1 MMNLLIT
8 NTQEEQPYLILRS
21 LVEEADRVV
30 VTISGDSLFQRWA
43 GMSQWSR
50 FVSKRYRVPDC
61 AADWRSGLIQPEN
74 TPAEARYI
82 QRIEEICKA
91 EAIDVIF
98 PSYDAEVYVF
108 AKNKERL
115 AAQGIV
121 AVVQDYESLTSIL
134 DKSLTLAAAEKVGF
148 PIPRT
153 FVPAD
158 REALA
163 AVMEQSDPPWVLKPR
178 LNAHG
183 VNIVFASDQEELAS
197 AFRKLSQAQARPI
210 VQEYVPSTTK
220 RNFYLVV
227 NRDSE
232 IVSLF
237 SPEVQRTR
245 KVGVV
250 KPCAA
255 VISTTEIPFVD
266 KVQALLRELGVWG
279 TMTLQTVIDDRDGTP
294 KLMEIN
300 PRVGHNLWYRTVLGL
315 NEPLMAVRLAR
326 GQDPGQLPA
335 FREGVLLLDPLWD
348 FLHLLGQVV
357 DQSFARIRALFR
369 GAEQD
374 SGALEKESI
383 RELLRDY
390 RAEYFTRRPRVTS
403 PLNRDLL
410 TDPLPP
416 IVRIIKT
423 VAEALIRRAR

>member
-1 MMNLLIT
+1 MNLLIT
-8 NTQEEQPYLILRS
+8 NTQEEQAYLILRC
-21 LVEEADRVV
+21 LVEAADRIV

-61 AADWRSGLIQPEN
+61 AADWRSGLVQPEN
-74 TPAEARYI
+74 TPAEERYI
-82 QRIEEICKA
+82 QRIEEICRA

-115 AAQGIV
+115 AAKDIV
-121 AVVQDYESLTSIL
+121 VVAPDYASLTSIL

-163 AVMEQSDPPWVLKPR
+163 TIFETSEPPWVLKPR

-183 VNIVFASDQEELAS
+183 ANIVLAGDRD
-197 AFRKLSQAQARPI
+197 ALKIGFRELSQAQERPI
-210 VQEYVPSTTK
+210 VQEYVPAAKK

-227 NRDSE
+227 NQDSE

-245 KVGVV
+245 KVGVA

-255 VISTTEIPFVD
+255 VVSTTKIPFVD

-279 TMTLQTVIDDRDGTP
+279 AMTLQTVIDDRDGTP
-294 KLMEIN
+294 RLMEIN
-300 PRVGHNLWYRTVLGL
+300 PRMGHNLWYRTVLGM
-315 NEPLMAVRLAR
+315 NEPLMALRLAR
-326 GQDPGQLPA
+326 GQDPGEAPA
-335 FREGVLLLDPLWD
+335 FREGVILLDPLWD

-357 DQSFARIRALFR
+357 DQSFARIRELLT
-369 GAEQD
+369 GARKER
-374 SGALEKESI
+374 GALEQESI
-383 RELLRDY
+383 GQLLADFKV
-390 RAEYFTRRPRVTS
+390 EYFSRRDRITS
-403 PLNRDLL
+403 PLNRGFL

-423 VAEALIRRAR
+423 VAEALLRRAR

>member
-8 NTQEEQPYLILRS
+8 NPQEEQAYLILRS
-21 LVEEADRVV
+21 LVEAADRI

-61 AADWRSGLIQPEN
+61 AADWRAGLIQPDN
-74 TPAEARYI
+74 TPAEERYI

-98 PSYDAEVYVF
+98 PSYDAEVYAF

-163 AVMEQSDPPWVLKPR
+163 ATMEQSDPPWVLKPR

-197 AFRKLSQAQARPI
+197 GFRKLSQGHRRG
-210 VQEYVPSTTK
+210 PSC
-220 RNFYLVV
+220 RNMCHRRR
-227 NRDSE
+227 NE
-232 IVSLF
+232 
-237 SPEVQRTR
+237 T
-245 KVGVV
+245 
-250 KPCAA
+250 
-255 VISTTEIPFVD
+255 ST
-266 KVQALLRELGVWG
+266 WSS
-279 TMTLQTVIDDRDGTP
+279 TVILKSFP
-294 KLMEIN
+294 CFHQKCSELVKSVSSN
-300 PRVGHNLWYRTVLGL
+300 PAQLSSRPRRY
-315 NEPLMAVRLAR
+315 PLSIKCRRCCASWA
-326 GQDPGQLPA
+326 
-335 FREGVLLLDPLWD
+335 
-348 FLHLLGQVV
+348 
-357 DQSFARIRALFR
+357 
-369 GAEQD
+369 
-374 SGALEKESI
+374 SGA
-383 RELLRDY
+383 R
-390 RAEYFTRRPRVTS
+390 
-403 PLNRDLL
+403 
-410 TDPLPP
+410 
-416 IVRIIKT
+416 
-423 VAEALIRRAR
+423 

>member
-1 MMNLLIT
+1 MNLLIT

-315 NEPLMAVRLAR
+315 NEPLIAVRLAR